1 MLIDVQ
7 LPGADQITQM
17 DEKFLL
23 KLEGGF
29 EDATQIVKWVQ
40 YHLITDGTLV
50 HRSVDIT
57 LKAGHPAIAL
67 EGIFQGE

>member
-17 DEKFLL
+17 DEKFLR

-40 YHLITDGTLV
+40 YHLITDGALV

-57 LKAGHPAIAL
+57 LKETVFAAAL
-67 EGIFQGE
+67 QNL